1 MGFDKRRNVII
12 GTVEFVSPKEIKVL
26 LEIEAPQSTSINT
39 GIPHPFPR
47 INGFL
52 LIPNESGA
60 IIGLITWI
68 GIEYSPYPKR
78 KGYKD
83 FDLIKL
89 QN

>member
-1 MGFDKRRNVII
+1 MKKIRNTTV

-26 LEIEAPQSTSINT
+26 LEIDAPLSTSLNT
-39 GIPHPFPR
+39 GIPQQFPR

-60 IIGLITWI
+60 LIGMITWI
-68 GIEYSPYPKR
+68 GIEYSAYPKR

-83 FDLIKL
+83 FLL
-89 QN
+89 FF